1 MSNFAVGTVVWW
13 FSRLVVLL
21 FVQTYYLSPTTRLQA
36 TNPDNEK
43 KNCNKWIIDK
53 PP

>member
-1 MSNFAVGTVVWW
+1 MSNFALENVVWL
-13 FSRLVVLL
+13 FCGFVVCTNLL
-21 FVQTYYLSPTTRLQA
+21 FKSNNETPSKQTQTT
-36 TNPDNEK
+36 K